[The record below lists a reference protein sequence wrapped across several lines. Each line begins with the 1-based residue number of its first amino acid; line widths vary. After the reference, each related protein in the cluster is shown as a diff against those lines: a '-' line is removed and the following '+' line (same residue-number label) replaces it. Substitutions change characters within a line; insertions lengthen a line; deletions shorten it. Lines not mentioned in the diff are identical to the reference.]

1 VIDEETTRMPI
12 HHLTDLGGARRTI
25 ATCLLAVTATG
36 AAAQSSFEEDF
47 DNREKAWKEIEV
59 QLPAPPRDENLI
71 GFDVGPTARLSYAID
86 AKSLS
91 IGSDEVVRY
100 TLVAKSPGGATTV
113 SYEGIR
119 CKSKERKL
127 YAFGHA
133 DGSWGRSRRD
143 GWEPLTSDKVS
154 PQQNALASDYF
165 CRDSSI
171 AGNVAT
177 ILDRMRRKARLWAG
191 NRND

>member
-1 VIDEETTRMPI
+1 MIDEETTRMPI
-12 HHLTDLGGARRTI
+12 SHLTNPSGVRLTAV
-25 ATCLLAVTATG
+25 ACLLALTAAS
-36 AAAQSSFEEDF
+36 AAAQTSFEEDF

-91 IGSDEVVRY
+91 IGSDDVVRY

-119 CKSKERKL
+119 CKSKEKKL

-133 DGSWGRSRRD
+133 DGSWGRSHRD
-143 GWEPLTSDKVS
+143 SWEPLTSDKVS

-165 CRDSSI
+165 CSEGTI
-171 AGNVAT
+171 AGNVAA
-177 ILDRMRRKARLWAG
+177 ILDRMRRQARLWAG
-191 NRND
+191 KRND